1 MSQIFQR
8 FPAARPWAWSTGQAA
23 ALLGFHVLLRVAVS

>member
-8 FPAARPWAWSTGQAA
+8 FPEVRPWAWAVGQAA
-23 ALLGFHVLLRVAVS
+23 GLLGFHVLLRVAVS

>member
-8 FPAARPWAWSTGQAA
+8 FPEARPWAWAVGQAVV
-23 ALLGFHVLLRVAVS
+23 LLGFHVLLRAAVA